1 MPIAIQIS
9 FLRTLNVLRLMQASV
24 KKENGQT
31 VLVPL
36 FLGQE
41 SVVGEVRIDPVPGK
55 KVEHTGLKIELLGQI
70 ELYFDRGSF
79 YDFTSLGELQ
89 HLQLQKHLDCGTG
102 MSVWFHSSADTF
114 RIDV

>member
-1 MPIAIQIS
+1 MNFFIGAFGPPCTVSIDFADAET
-9 FLRTLNVLRLMQASV
+9 RKQASV

-55 KVEHTGLKIELLGQI
+55 KVEHTGVKIELLGQI
-70 ELYFDRGSF
+70 GKSF
-79 YDFTSLGELQ
+79 VIEQAFSFILSLFVSAAAVIMLQ
-89 HLQLQKHLDCGTG
+89 
-102 MSVWFHSSADTF
+102 F
-114 RIDV
+114 

>member
-1 MPIAIQIS
+1 MN
-9 FLRTLNVLRLMQASV
+9 FLIGAFGPPCTVSIDFADAETRKQASV

-55 KVEHTGLKIELLGQI
+55 KVEHTGVKIELLGQI

-89 HLQLQKHLDCGTG
+89 HLLQLQKHLDCGTG
-102 MSVWFHSSADTF
+102 NVRSVSLKC
-114 RIDV
+114 

>member
-1 MPIAIQIS
+1 MIFS
-9 FLRTLNVLRLMQASV
+9 DS
-24 KKENGQT
+24 
-31 VLVPL
+31 
-36 FLGQE
+36 
-41 SVVGEVRIDPVPGK
+41 SVVMGVSCA
-55 KVEHTGLKIELLGQI
+55 